1 MSTKKEKPTGRE
13 IFNEALNTVGPIVAR
28 LSLVECEAMV
38 RLCIAKMS
46 KHHSPERMAELTRH
60 YADRVVRRLSN

>member
-1 MSTKKEKPTGRE
+1 MA
-13 IFNEALNTVGPIVAR
+13 ALDTVGPVVAR

-38 RLCIAKMS
+38 RFCIEKMS

>member
-13 IFNEALNTVGPIVAR
+13 IFNEALNTVDPIVAR

-38 RLCIAKMS
+38 RLCIVKMS
-46 KHHSPERMAELTRH
+46 KHRSPEHMAELTRR

>member
-1 MSTKKEKPTGRE
+1 MSTKKERLTDKE
-13 IFNEALNTVGPIVAR
+13 IFVAALDTVGPVVAR

-38 RLCIAKMS
+38 RLCIVKMS
-46 KHHSPERMAELTRH
+46 KHHSPEHMAELTRH

>member
-1 MSTKKEKPTGRE
+1 MSTEKSQPTDKEVF
-13 IFNEALNTVGPIVAR
+13 IAALDTVGPVVAR

-38 RLCIAKMS
+38 RFCIEKMS
-46 KHHSPERMAELTRH
+46 KHHSPEHMAELTRH

>member
-13 IFNEALNTVGPIVAR
+13 IFNEALNTVGPIAAR
-28 LSLVECEAMV
+28 LSLVECDVMV
-38 RLCIAKMS
+38 RFCIEKMS
-46 KHHSPERMAELTRH
+46 KHYSPERMAELTRH